1 MMICRI
7 PLFKSLLPLFVLAL
21 LAPSVAQA
29 IATTQE
35 VAPLPTTNPNFKK
48 NPKLSPP
55 SPPDVKPPPTSQPVP
70 LLSPEDEIT
79 TMHLQPGF
87 HMEVVAAEPMVEH
100 PVQISWD
107 PDGRLY
113 VVEMRGYM
121 PNIPGEGEDKPVCR
135 ISLLEDTDGDGR
147 MDKSS
152 VYWDKLVMPR
162 TVRAIRDGVL
172 IAVPP
177 NLYFCRDTNH
187 DGVMDEKTVVLS
199 DYGMSDN
206 VEHIAN
212 GLDYN
217 IDNWMYS
224 TSYDKRLRWQDGRWL
239 TDPIPTLGQWGITHD
254 SYGRIFHNTNSD
266 HLRGSIFPPI
276 YTDRNSHFHATST
289 NEKIALDQTC
299 WPSHNTAE
307 NRGYMQNFLREDGT
321 LRAFTAACSPMIYR
335 GGLLK
340 ELEGNAFVCEASANI
355 VRRDVITEK
364 DAGLTAKNAYEN
376 QEFIAS
382 TYERFRPVN
391 VQMGPDGAIYV
402 VDMHHGL
409 IQHRL
414 SLTDWNAKNYL
425 QRELQKYL
433 LTGRIFRIVPDGA
446 KLYPRPQLSKATWQ
460 ELVETLSHPNGWW
473 RDTAQ
478 RILIERGEGRAVPAL
493 RKLLAEDA
501 NPITRLHALWTLEG
515 LGRLN
520 TATLA
525 TALGDRDGKVRAAAI
540 RVCEP
545 ILYVTARRAE
555 ILADVLKL
563 ASDRDPDVRLQFALT
578 ISAIGTPETDG
589 ICARIMTEDAE
600 SKYVREA
607 ILTGLRG
614 REFDFLQRLMKQP
627 EWSDNGAGRRDA
639 IAALSTAVI
648 AEANPKKMAELL
660 DLIPAQEGENHWRLS
675 AMLAGFPN
683 IVKGRR
689 VRSTLLDAPPVGL
702 LALRRERGNE
712 LAGVLP
718 RAFEIVHWPG
728 DPAYVPPV
736 PPRPLTV
743 VEKERFEL
751 GRKVFGATCIQCHK
765 ADGKGQEGLA
775 PPLLDSEWA
784 LGPERRVIRIVLQG
798 VSGPI
803 SVNGRTYSYEMPM
816 LAKLSDQEIA
826 AALTYVR
833 REWDHDADPVD
844 PKTVTEVRAEVGNR
858 LRPWS
863 ERELLQIP

>member
-1 MMICRI
+1 MTICRI
-7 PLFKSLLPLFVLAL
+7 LATLL
-21 LAPSVAQA
+21 LAISIPSFAFA
-29 IATTQE
+29 LSTTE
-35 VAPLPTTNPNFKK
+35 PSAPLPATNPNFKK
-48 NPKLSPP
+48 MAKISPP
-55 SPPDVKPPPTSQPVP
+55 SPSDVPPPPTSQPVP
-70 LLSPEDEIT
+70 LLTAEDELT
-79 TMHLQPGF
+79 TLHLQPGF
-87 HMEVVAAEPMVEH
+87 HAEVVATEPMVQH

-107 PDGRLY
+107 PDGRMY

-121 PNIPGEGEDKPVCR
+121 PNIPGQGEDQPVCR

-147 MDKSS
+147 MDKST
-152 VYWDKLVMPR
+152 VFWDKLVMPR
-162 TVRAIRDGVL
+162 TVRAVRDGVL
-172 IAVPP
+172 VAVPP
-177 NLYFCRDTNH
+177 NLYFCRDTNG
-187 DGVMDEKTVVLS
+187 DGVMDEKTVVLT

-224 TSYDKRLRWQDGRWL
+224 TSYDKRLRWQDGRWI
-239 TDPIPTLGQWGITHD
+239 TDTVPVLGQWGITHD
-254 SYGRIFHNTNSD
+254 DYGRLFHNSNSD
-266 HLRGSIFPPI
+266 YLRGSIFPPI
-276 YTDRNSHFHATST
+276 YGDRNSHFRATSV
-289 NEKIALDQTC
+289 NEQIDRDQTC

-307 NRGYMQNFLREDGT
+307 NRGYMENFLRADGT

-335 GGLLK
+335 GGLSK
-340 ELEGNAFVCEASANI
+340 EIEGNAFVCEASANI
-355 VRRDVITEK
+355 VRRSIIHEQ
-364 DAGLTAKNAYEN
+364 DAGLWATNAYKN

-391 VQMGPDGAIYV
+391 LQTGPDGAIYV

-414 SLTDWNAKNYL
+414 SLTAWNAQNYL

-446 KLYPRPQLSKATWQ
+446 TLYPKPQLSKATTQ
-460 ELVETLSHPNGWW
+460 QLIDALSHPNGWW

-478 RILIERGEGRAVPAL
+478 RILIERGDSKAVPIL
-493 RKLLAEDA
+493 RKLLAE
-501 NPITRLHALWTLEG
+501 NPNPLTRLHALWTLEG
-515 LGRLN
+515 FGRLN
-520 TATLA
+520 TQTLNM
-525 TALGDRDGKVRAAAI
+525 ALADKDGKVRAAAI
-540 RVCEP
+540 RTCEP
-545 ILYVTARRAE
+545 ILYSFARRAE
-555 ILADVLKL
+555 ILPDVLKL
-563 ASDRDPDVRLQFALT
+563 ASDPDPAVRLQFALT
-578 ISAIGTPETDG
+578 ISPIGTPETDAMM
-589 ICARIMTEDAE
+589 ARIMTEHAD

-607 ILTGLRG
+607 IMTGLRG
-614 REFDFLQRLMKQP
+614 REFDFLQRLVQDPK
-627 EWSDNGAGRRDA
+627 WSDRGDGRKEA
-639 IAALSTAVI
+639 VTALSTAII
-648 AEANPKKMAELL
+648 AEANPKHMAQLL
-660 DLIPAQEGENHWRLS
+660 DLIPAQQGHTGWRQT

-689 VRSTLLDAPPVGL
+689 VHSVLLDVPPLGM
-702 LALRRERGNE
+702 LALRRTYGEQ
-712 LAGVLP
+712 LSSTLP

-743 VEKERFEL
+743 EEKSRFEL

-765 ADGKGQEGLA
+765 ATGLGQEGLA

-784 LGPERRVIRIVLQG
+784 LGSEKRIIRIVLQG

-803 SVNGRTYSYEMPM
+803 NVNGRTYSYEMPM
-816 LAKLSDQEIA
+816 LAKLSDEEIA

-833 REWDHDADPVD
+833 REWDHDADPVA

-858 LRPWS
+858 LRPWT